1 MRIVVYIRMPQ
12 MIHRLS
18 NAVMHVLDGIVARSM
33 MNYGL
38 LGADSVS
45 NDSSISHG
53 VR

>member
-1 MRIVVYIRMPQ
+1 MRIVVNIRMPQ

-33 MNYGL
+33 MNYSL
-38 LGADSVS
+38 LGPQSGS
-45 NDSSISHG
+45 NDRSISHG